1 MSAFFGNYAMLS
13 PLIRRLTV
21 SAEVKI
27 VRVYMTEA
35 DKMLNAVMSYLHFE
49 AKVQG
54 VSVFKAVLGYG
65 KSGAM
70 HTAETAAAQGESM
83 PIVLEFFDM
92 EEKANEAISTLKHM
106 LGANHIVSWKVQM
119 S

>member
-1 MSAFFGNYAMLS
+1 MSAE
-13 PLIRRLTV
+13 IR
-21 SAEVKI
+21 I
-27 VRVYMTEA
+27 VRIYMTEA
-35 DKMLNAVMSYLHFE
+35 DKMLNAVMQYLHFD

-54 VSVFKAVLGYG
+54 VSVFKAVAGYG

-70 HTAETAAAQGESM
+70 HTIETAKADGVSL

-92 EEKANEAISTLKHM
+92 EEKVEKAIQTLKNM
-106 LGANHIVSWKVQM
+106 LGANHIVSWPVKV